1 MSGAIREP
9 AFAPGTEVA
18 VLGLGRSGVA
28 AARLAAARGGRVY
41 ASDVGST
48 PAVGAAAETLRR
60 EGIEA
65 EAGRHDVSRVLSADL
80 VVVSPGIGPE
90 TLVRRELGAAGVR
103 TIAEVELAWRYL
115 RSRVIGITG
124 TNGKTTTTA
133 LAAHL
138 LRSGGLDAEAA
149 GNIGRPLSQIA
160 LAERQPEWVAVELS
174 SFQLADL
181 EQFTPESGLML
192 NLSPDHL
199 DRYRDVASYYADKAR
214 LFANA
219 GPRSQWVLNADD
231 TAVLDV
237 ARNAEGERWHF
248 SVERPVERGAWV
260 GEGALWA
267 RLGVDTPVRWAEVQE
282 LRLLGRHNVANALA
296 AGVAAGLAGCGG
308 EAIGRGLRSFE
319 ALPHRLQPIGQRGGV
334 LWVNDSKA
342 TNVAACAVAL
352 RAFDRPLV
360 LLLGGRHKGEPYTT
374 LLPELR
380 RKARAVVAYGEAAP
394 QIVADVGSEAPRLLV
409 ESTLESAVQAAAR
422 LARPGDVVLLSPACS
437 SYDLFPDYEARG
449 RAFEEAFRH
458 LNGTEPGPGGKSA

>member
-1 MSGAIREP
+1 MSAPETIVGARVGVI
-9 AFAPGTEVA
+9 
-18 VLGLGRSGVA
+18 GLARSGTA
-28 AARLAAARGGRVY
+28 AARLLAERGAMVY
-41 ASDVGST
+41 ASDV
-48 PAVGAAAETLRR
+48 AET
-60 EGIEA
+60 EEVA
-65 EAGRHDVSRVLSADL
+65 ENAALL
-80 VVVSPGIGPE
+80 E
-90 TLVRRELGAAGVR
+90 AAGVAVEVGGHDPDR
-103 TIAEVELAWRYL
+103 LVGCDWVVTSPGVPPDALALRALEASGVPVYSELEVASWFAEAPIAAV
-115 RSRVIGITG
+115 TG